1 MKRSSAGYLLIL
13 LIFLQAIS
21 AIPSGLSLII
31 DSSGKGIGLPPDVL
45 ENTPFNNF
53 LIPGLFLFV
62 FLGLLPLITLYGL
75 LTRKKL
81 NWAQKIN
88 WDKKF
93 HWSCTFSFYIGLLLI
108 LWINM
113 QLYLGIAFNNLHFS
127 YTILGVLIIILS
139 QLPVT
144 KKDYTQKI
152 IDSHS

>member
-1 MKRSSAGYLLIL
+1 MKRSISANLLIL

-21 AIPSGLSLII
+21 AVPAGLSLII
-31 DSSGKGIGLPPDVL
+31 DPSGKGIGLPPGVM
-45 ENTPFNNF
+45 ENTPLKNF

-62 FLGLLPLITLYGL
+62 VLGLLPLITLYGL
-75 LTRKKL
+75 LSRKKL

-113 QLYLGIAFNNLHFS
+113 QLYFGIAFNKLHFS

-139 QLPVT
+139 HLPDT
-144 KKDYTQKI
+144 KRDYMQEQ
-152 IDSHS
+152 IDSQS

>member
-1 MKRSSAGYLLIL
+1 MKRSISANLLIL

-21 AIPSGLSLII
+21 AVPSGLSLLI
-31 DSSGKGIGLPPDVL
+31 DPSGKGIGLPPGAL

-53 LIPGLFLFV
+53 LIPGLYLFIV
-62 FLGLLPLITLYGL
+62 LGLLPLITLYGL

-108 LWINM
+108 LWISM
-113 QLYLGIAFNNLHFS
+113 QLYFGITFNNLHFS

-139 QLPVT
+139 QLPST
-144 KKDYTQKI
+144 KKDYTQEI
-152 IDSHS
+152 IDSQS